1 MSEPSRIATAKAA
14 YALGSAHWPA
24 DTQLIVNGVALAWS
38 SLSESAYFRR
48 LLAADAWND
57 LPRMLERLDEE
68 HPIATLR
75 IGYHDPLEEAA
86 LLQSLLRL
94 LELCANTDAN
104 VEEDDADDGEAGEM
118 LLEEENEVAETDE
131 IARNLAQWSTQ
142 DLCKGLKCADC
153 YNL

>member
-75 IGYHDPLEEAA
+75 IGYHDALEEAA

-94 LELCANTDAN
+94 LEPCANTA
-104 VEEDDADDGEAGEM
+104 VDDDDDDDDDGEAGEM
-118 LLEEENEVAETDE
+118 LEEESEVAETDE